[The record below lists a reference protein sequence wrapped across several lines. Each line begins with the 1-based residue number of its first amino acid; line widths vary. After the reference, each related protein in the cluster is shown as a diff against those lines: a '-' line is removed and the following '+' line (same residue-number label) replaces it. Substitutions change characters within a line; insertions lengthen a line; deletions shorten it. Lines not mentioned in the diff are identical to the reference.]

1 MDDDTLT
8 VRLNGGRELT
18 LLDGKWVV
26 RKGIECVF
34 GVPVTQVTLK
44 VQMCTWRCVF
54 GGILSLVL
62 GIMLIAFF
70 FQVPSLLFGFV
81 MELLVVGLFL
91 VGLSLWMFS
100 KVGMCALLMTPDG
113 ATKAKVFYLSEEAL
127 PALHRLMARAN
138 ASDNA

>member
-26 RKGIECVF
+26 RKGDECVF
-34 GVPVTQVTLK
+34 RVSVTQVTLK
-44 VQMCTWRCVF
+44 VRTCRF
-54 GGILSLVL
+54 FGPGGILCLLS
-62 GIMLIAFF
+62 GIALIALFC
-70 FQVPSLLFGFV
+70 QVPSFLFGFV
-81 MELLVVGLFL
+81 TELLVVGLFL
-91 VGLSLWMFS
+91 EGLSLWMFS

-138 ASDNA
+138 TSDNT